1 MRVIRVH
8 LCEVAVGL
16 CDRQADGGSGCR
28 DRGSG
33 VCPRRRREPLVAQSS
48 HVAFDD
54 GDAPPHGGEVGPQG
68 LRIALH
74 RPKVAAYRFLVAS
87 DRVYEAAIAIAA
99 GRVLLLGGKVR
110 IGPLDVAREARQ
122 ITAQVAAGR
131 EAGILLERGQVN
143 PRGLFR
149 RTTPLPFLVLP
160 PALPPNP
167 VPLP

>member
-1 MRVIRVH
+1 M
-8 LCEVAVGL
+8 LALAVAI
-16 CDRQADGGSGCR
+16 AAAGSA
-28 DRGSG
+28 
-33 VCPRRRREPLVAQSS
+33 PRRRRESLVAQSS

-54 GDAPPHGGEVGPQG
+54 GDVPPHGREVGPQG

-74 RPKVAAYRFLVAS
+74 RPKVAAYRFLVAG

-143 PRGLFR
+143 PRGLFSR
-149 RTTPLPFLVLP
+149 SMPLPFVGLPSGVLRNRLRVLD
-160 PALPPNP
+160 PAA
-167 VPLP
+167 